1 MDVLGILLSLA
12 LLMYFAYRG
21 FSVILFAPVFALLA
35 ALLSGLPL
43 MPAYTEVFMAK
54 AVTYIKSFF
63 PVFLLGAVFGKL
75 MQDTGMAK
83 AISHAV
89 ITRLGTD
96 RAILSVVLAC
106 AILTYGGVSLFVVV
120 FAVYPLAAA
129 LFKEGNIPKRL
140 IPATIALG
148 SFTFTMDALPGTP
161 QIQNIIPTNFYGTTI
176 YAAPVCGIFGSVIIL
191 LLGLAWLERRRRKA
205 AASKEGYGDHTLNEG
220 SEEGTGATMHWT
232 AAALPLFVVLIV
244 NLIMSKVF
252 VWSPALLEPFKAMNL
267 PLTVPSVSNVVAI
280 WSLIVALVAG
290 SVTAALLGRKSLT
303 GGRLAQTLNAGTQ
316 GSLLAIMNT
325 ASEVGYGNVI
335 SSLSGFTA
343 IRTALLGIRMGTGPL
358 VSEAVSIN
366 VLAGI
371 TGSASGGMS
380 IVLDLMGKDYLAWA
394 QSVTMSPEILHRVAS
409 MASGG
414 MDTLPHNGA
423 VITLLAVCGLTHRQ
437 SYPDIFAITCIKA
450 LTVFAVILFHT
461 LTGLL

>member
-1 MDVLGILLSLA
+1 
-12 LLMYFAYRG
+12 
-21 FSVILFAPVFALLA
+21 
-35 ALLSGLPL
+35 
-43 MPAYTEVFMAK
+43 
-54 AVTYIKSFF
+54 
-63 PVFLLGAVFGKL
+63 
-75 MQDTGMAK
+75 
-83 AISHAV
+83 
-89 ITRLGTD
+89 
-96 RAILSVVLAC
+96 
-106 AILTYGGVSLFVVV
+106 
-120 FAVYPLAAA
+120 
-129 LFKEGNIPKRL
+129 
-140 IPATIALG
+140 
-148 SFTFTMDALPGTP
+148 
-161 QIQNIIPTNFYGTTI
+161 
-176 YAAPVCGIFGSVIIL
+176 
-191 LLGLAWLERRRRKA
+191 
-205 AASKEGYGDHTLNEG
+205 
-220 SEEGTGATMHWT
+220 
-232 AAALPLFVVLIV
+232 
-244 NLIMSKVF
+244 MSKVF